1 LAGAGVWVEGIHAAK
16 SPFCPM
22 EIYGQIRLLAVFPR
36 LMSVAWARI
45 GGTVQALAPMSI
57 RPEISLS
64 GQDPVIADRLARIL
78 EHKRKEIE
86 PLIPRTRA
94 LKEEA
99 LRRNDFRS
107 LRQALEEGPQGL
119 SLIAEV
125 KKASPSVGVISEEFE
140 PVDIAL
146 GYEYAG
152 AQAISVLTDEKF
164 FQGRLEYMSE
174 VRRAVRIPVLRKDF
188 IVHECQIYEACCA
201 GADAIL
207 LIVAALDQPTLQRL
221 LAVAYG
227 CQMDVLVEVHNLDEL
242 ERALDTD
249 VEILG
254 INNRNLH
261 TFQVDLSTTEI
272 LAEEVPDG
280 VLLVSESGIFTAQDS
295 KRVFEA
301 GANSILVGEALM
313 RSSDVNQHVV
323 DLLSVGGV
331 PYNRGEY
338 DENDMG

>member
-1 LAGAGVWVEGIHAAK
+1 
-16 SPFCPM
+16 
-22 EIYGQIRLLAVFPR
+22 
-36 LMSVAWARI
+36 
-45 GGTVQALAPMSI
+45 MSI
-57 RPEISLS
+57 RPEHPLS
-64 GQDPVIADRLARIL
+64 GDSPVIADRLARIL
-78 EHKRKEIE
+78 DHKRQEIE

-107 LRQALEEGPQGL
+107 LKQALLEGEEGL

-125 KKASPSVGVISEEFE
+125 KKASPSVGLIAEEFE
-140 PVDIAL
+140 PVDIAVA
-146 GYEYAG
+146 YEAAG
-152 AQAISVLTDEKF
+152 AHAISVLTDEKF

-188 IVHECQIYEACCA
+188 ILHEAQIYEACCA

-221 LAVAYG
+221 LGVAYG

-261 TFQVDLSTTEI
+261 TFQVDLATTEM
-272 LAEEVPDG
+272 LAEEVPDSI
-280 VLLVSESGIFTAQDS
+280 LLVSESGIFTRADS
-295 KRVFEA
+295 QRVYQA
-301 GANSILVGEALM
+301 GANAILVGEALM
-313 RSSDVNQHVV
+313 RSGDVYEHIP
-323 DLLSVGGV
+323 DLLAVRTGNATGG
-331 PYNRGEY
+331 RRR
-338 DENDMG
+338 DDDD